1 MPEPR
6 SYPRADGRA
15 IAALLAVQV
24 CFGTFPVFGKIA
36 LAETPPMVLAAMRA
50 IAGAI
55 VLTLLA
61 RVLAPEERAPDAR
74 DRRMLLVLSLFG
86 IVANQTLFVSGLART
101 TATNAT
107 LCTAATP
114 VFTMLIA
121 ALSGRDRPSLRR
133 MLGVPIALAGLL
145 TLLDVTH
152 IDFSDRTLV
161 GNLLI
166 LSNALSYSIFL
177 VLSRDV
183 LARRSAASVTAAIF
197 RYAALPIL
205 LLAVPDLRTFRP
217 DALTGRAWIGIA
229 GVILLSTIVA
239 YALNTW
245 ALARMTATT
254 VAMFMYVQP
263 LVAISLAR
271 AVLGERP
278 SPQTAVAAALI
289 FAGVA
294 LTTWP
299 QSLTVRRPPPR

>member
-1 MPEPR
+1 LPEPR
-6 SYPRADGRA
+6 PYPRADGRA

-24 CFGTFPVFGKIA
+24 CFATFPVFGKIA

-55 VLTLLA
+55 VLGLLA
-61 RVLAPEERAPDAR
+61 RVLAPDEAAPDAR

-107 LCTAATP
+107 LCIASTP
-114 VFTMLIA
+114 VFTMILS

-133 MLGVPIALAGLL
+133 MLGVPIALAGIL

-152 IDFSDRTLV
+152 LDFSDRTLV

-183 LARRSAASVTAAIF
+183 LARRSAASFTAAIF

-205 LLAVPDLRTFRP
+205 LLAVPDLSTFRP
-217 DALTGRAWIGIA
+217 QALSGRAWIGIA
-229 GVILLSTIVA
+229 GVLLLSTIVA
-239 YALNTW
+239 YALNSW

-254 VAMFMYVQP
+254 VAMYIYVQP

>member
-1 MPEPR
+1 M
-6 SYPRADGRA
+6 DGRA
-15 IAALLAVQV
+15 IAALLAVQF
-24 CFGTFPVFGKIA
+24 CFGTFPVFGKLA

-50 IAGAI
+50 IAGAA
-55 VLTLLA
+55 VLTVLA
-61 RVLAPEERAPDAR
+61 RALAPAEKAPDAR
-74 DRRMLLVLSLFG
+74 DRRMLFVLSLFG
-86 IVANQTLFVSGLART
+86 IVANQTLFVSGLSRT

-107 LCTAATP
+107 LCTASTP

-121 ALSGRDRPSLRR
+121 ALSGRDRPSPRR

-152 IDFSDRTLV
+152 LDFSDRTLV

-183 LARRSAASVTAAIF
+183 LARRSAASVTGAIF

-205 LLAVPDLRTFRP
+205 LLALPDLPGFRP
-217 DALTGRAWIGIA
+217 RALTGRAWIGIA

-245 ALARMTATT
+245 ALTRMTATT

-263 LVAISLAR
+263 LVAISFAR

-278 SPQTAVAAALI
+278 SPQTAAAAALI

-299 QSLTVRRPPPR
+299 RAAGHSFAGRPSR